1 MARQEERANDLFCSS
16 DKIAGDG
23 VCTRITI
30 KGSKVEKKGDNTR
43 GDEDMYENMME
54 KENEGS
60 SGRDKMI

>member
-1 MARQEERANDLFCSS
+1 MARQEEKANDLFCSS

-23 VCTRITI
+23 VFTRITI

-54 KENEGS
+54 KEIEGS
-60 SGRDKMI
+60 SGRDGMI